1 MGRGKV
7 ILYPQVQK
15 KLEDLGHRIKL
26 ARLRRKLTIEMVAE
40 RAKISR
46 FSVREV
52 EKGSPSVAIGIYV
65 NVLMAIGMVKEPVV
79 TVLPTD
85 EPETMPQSAE
95 EMTATLAGPP
105 EDQPA
110 RRFANEMKK
119 FAMPVR
125 SRNAPKMMNRTM

>member
-1 MGRGKV
+1 
-7 ILYPQVQK
+7 
-15 KLEDLGHRIKL
+15 
-26 ARLRRKLTIEMVAE
+26 
-40 RAKISR
+40 
-46 FSVREV
+46 
-52 EKGSPSVAIGIYV
+52 
-65 NVLMAIGMVKEPVV
+65 MVKEPVV